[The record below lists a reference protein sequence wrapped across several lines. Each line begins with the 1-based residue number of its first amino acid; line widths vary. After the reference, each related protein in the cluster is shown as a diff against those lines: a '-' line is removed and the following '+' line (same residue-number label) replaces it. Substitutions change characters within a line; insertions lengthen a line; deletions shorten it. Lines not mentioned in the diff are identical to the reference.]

1 MSRSNDHA
9 ITTTLLAL
17 ASGAL
22 LGAAAALLLA
32 PAPGKETRRKL
43 VDLTDD
49 AGKRIKNY
57 SKETRHKMGGWCKGK
72 GEDLQYDGGD
82 AWI

>member
-1 MSRSNDHA
+1 MSRNADNVA
-9 ITTTLLAL
+9 TTALLAF

-22 LGAAAALLLA
+22 AGAVAALLLA
-32 PAPGKETRRKL
+32 PVAGSETRRKL
-43 VDLTDD
+43 SDIQGGATDRLRRY
-49 AGKRIKNY
+49 AREAKYKMARRGKN
-57 SKETRHKMGGWCKGK
+57 

>member
-1 MSRSNDHA
+1 MSRSNDNA

-22 LGAAAALLLA
+22 MGAAAALLLA
-32 PAPGKETRRKL
+32 PAPGNETRRKL
-43 VDLTDD
+43 VDLQEG
-49 AGKRIKNY
+49 AGKKLKKYARDA
-57 SKETRHKMGGWCKGK
+57 KGK
-72 GEDLQYDGGD
+72 MTGSKNKTEDLQYDGGD

>member
-1 MSRSNDHA
+1 MSRNADNA
-9 ITTTLLAL
+9 ATTALLAF

-22 LGAAAALLLA
+22 MGAVAALLLA
-32 PAPGKETRRKL
+32 PAPGSETRRKL
-43 VDLTDD
+43 SDIQGGAAD
-49 AGKRIKNY
+49 RIKRY
-57 SKETRHKMGGWCKGK
+57 AREARYKMARKGEN